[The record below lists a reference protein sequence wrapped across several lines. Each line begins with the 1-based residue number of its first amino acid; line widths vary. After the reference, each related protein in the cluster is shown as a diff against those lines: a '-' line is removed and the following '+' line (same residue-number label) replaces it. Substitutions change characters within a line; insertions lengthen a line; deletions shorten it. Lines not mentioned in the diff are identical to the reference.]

1 MSGVILGLPGLWAD
15 DNREPSDHYTTKVG
29 GLPDLP
35 FQNVNP
41 TMLDCSRCENKL
53 CLVLQ
58 IYAPVSAEGTKIDE
72 RFLLVFGCLTPECGN
87 SSLGWRVLRVQKS
100 GNQEF
105 SIVSQESDSLT
116 TSTSAPKTNWWE
128 QSDEEDDEEMD
139 LEALER
145 AFSKA
150 AIKSHAKKIPSKSH
164 SKTIT
169 KSLTLNSTRV
179 LDAKTPVVPCFY
191 IYTEDEPSKDISICS
206 NYASLSIKE
215 NQNDAEDAIQEEKW
229 SEEGYEYD
237 KALTADRT
245 YLKFKKKLDA
255 YPEQCF
261 RYSYGGKPILA
272 RAEDGEAEKCKAC
285 GGSKHFEMQLM
296 PPLLYFLQ
304 EAADECQKKFLENW
318 SWMTLLVH
326 TCSESCSKSS
336 EKSDD
341 GEWIIAEESVFIQF
355 EKPLNGSA
363 EVGFFSPQLKNIE
376 SLISG
381 RRGEFD

>member
-1 MSGVILGLPGLWAD
+1 MGGVILGLPGPWAD
-15 DNREPSDHYTTKVG
+15 DNLELSDHYTTKVG

-41 TMLDCSRCENKL
+41 TLLDCSQCGSKL

-58 IYAPVSAEGTKIDE
+58 LYAPVSIEGTKIDE
-72 RFLLVFGCLTPECGN
+72 RLLLVFGCLTPECGS

-100 GNQEF
+100 CDQEF
-105 SIVSQESDSLT
+105 SKASQEIFPLT

-128 QSDEEDDEEMD
+128 QVDEESEEEMD
-139 LEALER
+139 LEELQR
-145 AFSKA
+145 AFSEVATKV
-150 AIKSHAKKIPSKSH
+150 SHAKGTPSKSN
-164 SKTIT
+164 SKTVT
-169 KSLTLNSTRV
+169 KSSTLSPTRV
-179 LDAKTPVVPCFY
+179 VDVKTPVVPCFY
-191 IYTEDEPSKDISICS
+191 IYTEDEPSSKDISICS

-215 NQNDAEDAIQEEKW
+215 NQSDAEDSIQEEKW

-261 RYSYGGKPILA
+261 RYSFGGKPILA
-272 RAEDGEAEKCKAC
+272 RAEDGEAGKCKAC
-285 GGSKHFEMQLM
+285 GGSRQFEMQLM

-304 EAADECQKKFLENW
+304 EAADESQKQLLETWN
-318 SWMTLLVH
+318 WMTLLVH
-326 TCSESCSKSS
+326 TCSKSCSQSC

-341 GEWIIAEESVFIQF
+341 GNWIITEESIFVQF
-355 EKPLNGSA
+355 EKPFNGPP
-363 EVGFFSPQLKNIE
+363 EVVGFFSPTT
-376 SLISG
+376 
-381 RRGEFD
+381 